1 MSTIGTTTLQTTAPN
16 SLVMNPTSMLVEM
29 KSFIPSSYTFETE
42 IQKIKQELLT
52 SNLDCS
58 AKDEENEE
66 YLYEMQDL
74 IDHLPKLPEIQQQK
88 LTIPEFDEIEV
99 KATDSVE
106 IKKFIRKV
114 NYEFLGFHCNH
125 KVMDKDC
132 DIVYKN
138 VSDIYKSEEFK
149 TYDNFVSLVAE
160 CVWQIRDKDRR
171 GKVWNK
177 QIRPAMFEMKRAIDA
192 LVVLAGFI
200 SEYNAKMNP
209 QCSKCKA
216 AMRKY
221 NYSVKEIE
229 RMRNDYA
236 DLKTDMSN
244 IEFETVRKIDND
256 TKLVRIGDL
265 NVRYSKK
272 YNKYFLSDIISP
284 SGKKTNHWV
293 RNASTQKIL
302 TRNPELMISVKF
314 YGTAAYLI
322 DKSLIPIVLLWLD
335 PVVGYNF
342 ITYGSFDTERCS
354 EGLLYI
360 VQKPKDFNTKRYK
373 IGRTYNI
380 TQRYDSTVN
389 RVKVVFANDMRAAET
404 ELLEKFEKMYG
415 APIKGKETFEVDEI
429 DKA

>member
-1 MSTIGTTTLQTTAPN
+1 MSTIGTTTIQTTAPN

-52 SNLDCS
+52 CNLDCS
-58 AKDEENEE
+58 AKDETNEQ
-66 YLYEMQDL
+66 YLYEMQDI

-132 DIVYKN
+132 DMVYKN
-138 VSDIYKSEEFK
+138 ISDIYKSEEFK

-160 CVWQIRDKDRR
+160 CVWEIRDKDRR
-171 GKVWNK
+171 GKVCNK

-192 LVVLAGFI
+192 LVVLAGKV

-216 AMRKY
+216 AMRRY

-229 RMRNDYA
+229 TMRNDYA
-236 DLKTDMSN
+236 DLKKEAEKPAEDKMDML
-244 IEFETVRKIDND
+244 EF
-256 TKLVRIGDL
+256 L
-265 NVRYSKK
+265 NKNYPTAEDFLLSDVKKK
-272 YNKYFLSDIISP
+272 Y
-284 SGKKTNHWV
+284 
-293 RNASTQKIL
+293 
-302 TRNPELMISVKF
+302 
-314 YGTAAYLI
+314 
-322 DKSLIPIVLLWLD
+322 
-335 PVVGYNF
+335 
-342 ITYGSFDTERCS
+342 
-354 EGLLYI
+354 
-360 VQKPKDFNTKRYK
+360 
-373 IGRTYNI
+373 
-380 TQRYDSTVN
+380 
-389 RVKVVFANDMRAAET
+389 
-404 ELLEKFEKMYG
+404 
-415 APIKGKETFEVDEI
+415 KETFGIVKTFDVLKEEI
-429 DKA
+429 EATKLFKVSRIHNVYHVKRL

>member
-1 MSTIGTTTLQTTAPN
+1 MISTIGTTTVQTTTAPN

-29 KSFIPSSYTFETE
+29 KSFIPSSYTFETK

-52 SNLDCS
+52 STLDCS
-58 AKDEENEE
+58 AKDETNEQ

-99 KATDSVE
+99 KPTDSVE

-132 DIVYKN
+132 DMVYKN
-138 VSDIYKSEEFK
+138 ISDIYKSEEFK

-171 GKVWNK
+171 GKVWNE
-177 QIRPAMFEMKRAIDA
+177 QIRPAMFELKKTIDA
-192 LVVLAGFI
+192 LVVLAGKV

-236 DLKTDMSN
+236 DLKKEAEKPAEDKMDMLA
-244 IEFETVRKIDND
+244 F
-256 TKLVRIGDL
+256 L
-265 NVRYSKK
+265 NKNYPTAEDFLLSDVKKK
-272 YNKYFLSDIISP
+272 Y
-284 SGKKTNHWV
+284 
-293 RNASTQKIL
+293 
-302 TRNPELMISVKF
+302 
-314 YGTAAYLI
+314 
-322 DKSLIPIVLLWLD
+322 
-335 PVVGYNF
+335 
-342 ITYGSFDTERCS
+342 
-354 EGLLYI
+354 
-360 VQKPKDFNTKRYK
+360 
-373 IGRTYNI
+373 
-380 TQRYDSTVN
+380 
-389 RVKVVFANDMRAAET
+389 
-404 ELLEKFEKMYG
+404 
-415 APIKGKETFEVDEI
+415 KETFGIVKTFDVLTEEI
-429 DKA
+429 EATKLFRVMNHRNIYHVKRL

>member
-1 MSTIGTTTLQTTAPN
+1 MISTIGTTTLQTTTAPN

-52 SNLDCS
+52 CNLDCS
-58 AKDEENEE
+58 AKDETNEQ
-66 YLYEMQDL
+66 YLYEMQDI

-132 DIVYKN
+132 DMVYKN

-177 QIRPAMFEMKRAIDA
+177 QIKPATFELKKTIDA
-192 LVVLAGFI
+192 LVVLAGKV

-216 AMRKY
+216 AIRKY

-236 DLKTDMSN
+236 DLKKEAEKPAEDKMDMLA
-244 IEFETVRKIDND
+244 F
-256 TKLVRIGDL
+256 L
-265 NVRYSKK
+265 NKNYPTAEDFLLSDVKKK
-272 YNKYFLSDIISP
+272 Y
-284 SGKKTNHWV
+284 
-293 RNASTQKIL
+293 
-302 TRNPELMISVKF
+302 
-314 YGTAAYLI
+314 
-322 DKSLIPIVLLWLD
+322 
-335 PVVGYNF
+335 
-342 ITYGSFDTERCS
+342 
-354 EGLLYI
+354 
-360 VQKPKDFNTKRYK
+360 
-373 IGRTYNI
+373 
-380 TQRYDSTVN
+380 
-389 RVKVVFANDMRAAET
+389 
-404 ELLEKFEKMYG
+404 
-415 APIKGKETFEVDEI
+415 KETFGIVKTFDVLKEEI
-429 DKA
+429 EATKLFRVSRIHNVYHVKRL

>member
-1 MSTIGTTTLQTTAPN
+1 MSTIGTTTIQTTTAPN

-29 KSFIPSSYTFETE
+29 KSFIPSSYTFETK

-52 SNLDCS
+52 STLDCS
-58 AKDEENEE
+58 AKDETNEQ
-66 YLYEMQDL
+66 YLYEMEDI

-132 DIVYKN
+132 DMVYKN
-138 VSDIYKSEEFK
+138 VSDLYKSEEFK

-171 GKVWNK
+171 CKIWNK

-192 LVVLAGFI
+192 LVVLAGKV

-216 AMRKY
+216 AIRKY

-236 DLKTDMSN
+236 DLKKEAEKPAEDKMDMLA
-244 IEFETVRKIDND
+244 F
-256 TKLVRIGDL
+256 L
-265 NVRYSKK
+265 NKNYPTAEDSF
-272 YNKYFLSDIISP
+272 Y
-284 SGKKTNHWV
+284 
-293 RNASTQKIL
+293 L
-302 TRNPELMISVKF
+302 TSR
-314 YGTAAYLI
+314 
-322 DKSLIPIVLLWLD
+322 
-335 PVVGYNF
+335 
-342 ITYGSFDTERCS
+342 R
-354 EGLLYI
+354 
-360 VQKPKDFNTKRYK
+360 
-373 IGRTYNI
+373 
-380 TQRYDSTVN
+380 
-389 RVKVVFANDMRAAET
+389 
-404 ELLEKFEKMYG
+404 
-415 APIKGKETFEVDEI
+415 
-429 DKA
+429 

>member
-1 MSTIGTTTLQTTAPN
+1 MLATTAPN

-29 KSFIPSSYTFETE
+29 KSFILSSYTFETE

-52 SNLDCS
+52 SNVDCT
-58 AKDEENEE
+58 AQDETNEQ
-66 YLYEMQDL
+66 YLYEMEDI

-132 DIVYKN
+132 DMVYKN

-149 TYDNFVSLVAE
+149 TYDNFVTLVAK
-160 CVWQIRDKDRR
+160 CVWEIRDKDRR
-171 GKVWNK
+171 GKVWNE

-192 LVVLAGFI
+192 LVVLAGKV

-216 AMRKY
+216 AIRKY

-236 DLKTDMSN
+236 DLKKEAEKPAENKMDMLA
-244 IEFETVRKIDND
+244 F
-256 TKLVRIGDL
+256 L
-265 NVRYSKK
+265 NKNYPTADDFLLSDVKKK
-272 YNKYFLSDIISP
+272 Y
-284 SGKKTNHWV
+284 
-293 RNASTQKIL
+293 
-302 TRNPELMISVKF
+302 
-314 YGTAAYLI
+314 
-322 DKSLIPIVLLWLD
+322 
-335 PVVGYNF
+335 
-342 ITYGSFDTERCS
+342 
-354 EGLLYI
+354 
-360 VQKPKDFNTKRYK
+360 
-373 IGRTYNI
+373 
-380 TQRYDSTVN
+380 
-389 RVKVVFANDMRAAET
+389 
-404 ELLEKFEKMYG
+404 
-415 APIKGKETFEVDEI
+415 KETFGIVKTFDVLKEEI
-429 DKA
+429 EATKLFKVSRIHNVYHVKRL

>member
-1 MSTIGTTTLQTTAPN
+1 MSTIGTTTLQTTTAPN

-52 SNLDCS
+52 CNLDCS
-58 AKDEENEE
+58 AKDETNEQ

-132 DIVYKN
+132 DMVYKN

-171 GKVWNK
+171 GKVWNE

-192 LVVLAGFI
+192 LVVLAGKV

-216 AMRKY
+216 AIRKY

-236 DLKTDMSN
+236 DLKKEAEKPAEDKMDMLA
-244 IEFETVRKIDND
+244 F
-256 TKLVRIGDL
+256 L
-265 NVRYSKK
+265 NKNYPTADDFLLSDVKKK
-272 YNKYFLSDIISP
+272 Y
-284 SGKKTNHWV
+284 
-293 RNASTQKIL
+293 
-302 TRNPELMISVKF
+302 
-314 YGTAAYLI
+314 
-322 DKSLIPIVLLWLD
+322 
-335 PVVGYNF
+335 
-342 ITYGSFDTERCS
+342 
-354 EGLLYI
+354 
-360 VQKPKDFNTKRYK
+360 
-373 IGRTYNI
+373 
-380 TQRYDSTVN
+380 
-389 RVKVVFANDMRAAET
+389 
-404 ELLEKFEKMYG
+404 
-415 APIKGKETFEVDEI
+415 KETFGIVKTFDVLTEEI
-429 DKA
+429 EATKLFRVMNHRNIYHVKRL

>member
-1 MSTIGTTTLQTTAPN
+1 MSTIGTTTIQTTAPN

-29 KSFIPSSYTFETE
+29 KSFIPSSFTFETE

-66 YLYEMQDL
+66 YLYEMQDI

-88 LTIPEFDEIEV
+88 FTIPEFDEIEA

-132 DIVYKN
+132 DMVYKN
-138 VSDIYKSEEFK
+138 ISDLYKSEEFK
-149 TYDNFVSLVAE
+149 TYDNFVSLAAK

-171 GKVWNK
+171 GKVWNE
-177 QIRPAMFEMKRAIDA
+177 QIKPIASDLKKTIDA
-192 LVVLAGFI
+192 LVVLAGKV

-236 DLKTDMSN
+236 DLKKEAEKPAENKMDML
-244 IEFETVRKIDND
+244 EFLNKNYPTAD
-256 TKLVRIGDL
+256 DL
-265 NVRYSKK
+265 LLSDVKKK
-272 YNKYFLSDIISP
+272 Y
-284 SGKKTNHWV
+284 
-293 RNASTQKIL
+293 
-302 TRNPELMISVKF
+302 
-314 YGTAAYLI
+314 
-322 DKSLIPIVLLWLD
+322 
-335 PVVGYNF
+335 
-342 ITYGSFDTERCS
+342 
-354 EGLLYI
+354 
-360 VQKPKDFNTKRYK
+360 
-373 IGRTYNI
+373 
-380 TQRYDSTVN
+380 
-389 RVKVVFANDMRAAET
+389 
-404 ELLEKFEKMYG
+404 
-415 APIKGKETFEVDEI
+415 KETFGIVKTFDVLKEEI
-429 DKA
+429 EATKLFRISNIHRTIHVKRL

>member
-1 MSTIGTTTLQTTAPN
+1 MISTIGTTTIQTTAPN

-58 AKDEENEE
+58 AKDETNEQ
-66 YLYEMQDL
+66 YLYEMQDI

-99 KATDSVE
+99 KPTDSVE

-132 DIVYKN
+132 DMVYKN

-171 GKVWNK
+171 GKVWNE
-177 QIRPAMFEMKRAIDA
+177 QIRPAMFELKKTIDA
-192 LVVLAGFI
+192 LVVLAGKV

-216 AMRKY
+216 AMRRY

-236 DLKTDMSN
+236 DLKKEAEKPAENKMDML
-244 IEFETVRKIDND
+244 EF
-256 TKLVRIGDL
+256 L
-265 NVRYSKK
+265 NKNYPTAEDFLLSDVKKK
-272 YNKYFLSDIISP
+272 Y
-284 SGKKTNHWV
+284 
-293 RNASTQKIL
+293 
-302 TRNPELMISVKF
+302 
-314 YGTAAYLI
+314 
-322 DKSLIPIVLLWLD
+322 
-335 PVVGYNF
+335 
-342 ITYGSFDTERCS
+342 
-354 EGLLYI
+354 
-360 VQKPKDFNTKRYK
+360 
-373 IGRTYNI
+373 
-380 TQRYDSTVN
+380 
-389 RVKVVFANDMRAAET
+389 
-404 ELLEKFEKMYG
+404 
-415 APIKGKETFEVDEI
+415 KETFGIVKTFDVLKEEI
-429 DKA
+429 EATKLFRVSRIHNVYHVKRL

>member
-1 MSTIGTTTLQTTAPN
+1 MISTIGTTTIQTTNGGTLSTTTAPN

-58 AKDEENEE
+58 AKDETNEQ
-66 YLYEMQDL
+66 YLYEMQDI

-99 KATDSVE
+99 KPTDSVE

-114 NYEFLGFHCNH
+114 NYEFLGYHCNH

-132 DIVYKN
+132 DMVYKN
-138 VSDIYKSEEFK
+138 ISDLYKSEEFK

-177 QIRPAMFEMKRAIDA
+177 QIKPAAFELKKTIDA

-200 SEYNAKMNP
+200 SMYNAKMNP

-216 AMRKY
+216 AIRKY
-221 NYSVKEIE
+221 NYSIKEIE

-236 DLKTDMSN
+236 DLKKEAEKPAEDKMDMLT
-244 IEFETVRKIDND
+244 F
-256 TKLVRIGDL
+256 L
-265 NVRYSKK
+265 NKNYPTAEDFLLSDVKKK
-272 YNKYFLSDIISP
+272 Y
-284 SGKKTNHWV
+284 
-293 RNASTQKIL
+293 
-302 TRNPELMISVKF
+302 
-314 YGTAAYLI
+314 
-322 DKSLIPIVLLWLD
+322 
-335 PVVGYNF
+335 
-342 ITYGSFDTERCS
+342 
-354 EGLLYI
+354 
-360 VQKPKDFNTKRYK
+360 
-373 IGRTYNI
+373 
-380 TQRYDSTVN
+380 
-389 RVKVVFANDMRAAET
+389 
-404 ELLEKFEKMYG
+404 
-415 APIKGKETFEVDEI
+415 KETFGMIKTFDVLKEEI
-429 DKA
+429 EATKLFRISNIHRTIHVKRL

>member
-29 KSFIPSSYTFETE
+29 KSFIPSSYTFETK

-58 AKDEENEE
+58 AKDETNEQ

-132 DIVYKN
+132 DMVYKN
-138 VSDIYKSEEFK
+138 ISDIYKSEEFK

-160 CVWQIRDKDRR
+160 CVWQIRDEDRR

-177 QIRPAMFEMKRAIDA
+177 QIRPATFELKKTIDA
-192 LVVLAGFI
+192 LVVLAGKV

-216 AMRKY
+216 AMRRY

-236 DLKTDMSN
+236 DLKKEAEKPAEDKMDML
-244 IEFETVRKIDND
+244 EF
-256 TKLVRIGDL
+256 L
-265 NVRYSKK
+265 NKNYPTAEDFLLSDVKKK
-272 YNKYFLSDIISP
+272 Y
-284 SGKKTNHWV
+284 
-293 RNASTQKIL
+293 
-302 TRNPELMISVKF
+302 
-314 YGTAAYLI
+314 
-322 DKSLIPIVLLWLD
+322 
-335 PVVGYNF
+335 
-342 ITYGSFDTERCS
+342 
-354 EGLLYI
+354 
-360 VQKPKDFNTKRYK
+360 
-373 IGRTYNI
+373 
-380 TQRYDSTVN
+380 
-389 RVKVVFANDMRAAET
+389 
-404 ELLEKFEKMYG
+404 
-415 APIKGKETFEVDEI
+415 KETFGIVKTFDVLKEEI
-429 DKA
+429 EATKLFKVMNHRNIYHVKRL

>member
-1 MSTIGTTTLQTTAPN
+1 
-16 SLVMNPTSMLVEM
+16 MLVEM

-58 AKDEENEE
+58 AKDETNEQ
-66 YLYEMQDL
+66 YLYEMQDI

-132 DIVYKN
+132 DMVYKN
-138 VSDIYKSEEFK
+138 ISDIYKSEEFK
-149 TYDNFVSLVAE
+149 TYDNFVSLVAK
-160 CVWQIRDKDRR
+160 CVWEIRDKDKR
-171 GKVWNK
+171 GKVWNE
-177 QIRPAMFEMKRAIDA
+177 QIKPATFELKKTIDA
-192 LVVLAGFI
+192 LVVLAGKV

-236 DLKTDMSN
+236 DLKKEAEKPAENKMDML
-244 IEFETVRKIDND
+244 EF
-256 TKLVRIGDL
+256 L
-265 NVRYSKK
+265 NKNYPTADDFLLSDVKKK
-272 YNKYFLSDIISP
+272 Y
-284 SGKKTNHWV
+284 
-293 RNASTQKIL
+293 
-302 TRNPELMISVKF
+302 
-314 YGTAAYLI
+314 
-322 DKSLIPIVLLWLD
+322 
-335 PVVGYNF
+335 
-342 ITYGSFDTERCS
+342 
-354 EGLLYI
+354 
-360 VQKPKDFNTKRYK
+360 
-373 IGRTYNI
+373 
-380 TQRYDSTVN
+380 
-389 RVKVVFANDMRAAET
+389 
-404 ELLEKFEKMYG
+404 
-415 APIKGKETFEVDEI
+415 KETFGIVKTFDILREEI
-429 DKA
+429 EATKLFRISRIHNVYHVKRL

>member
-1 MSTIGTTTLQTTAPN
+1 MSTIGTTTIQTTAPN

-42 IQKIKQELLT
+42 IQRIKQELLT

-58 AKDEENEE
+58 AKDETNEE
-66 YLYEMQDL
+66 YLYEMQDI

-132 DIVYKN
+132 DMVYKN
-138 VSDIYKSEEFK
+138 ISDIYKSGEFK
-149 TYDNFVSLVAE
+149 TYDNFVSLAAK

-171 GKVWNK
+171 DKVWHE
-177 QIRPAMFEMKRAIDA
+177 QIKPTASDLKKTIDA
-192 LVVLAGFI
+192 LVVLAGKV

-216 AMRKY
+216 AIRKY

-236 DLKTDMSN
+236 DLKKEAEKPVEDKMN
-244 IEFETVRKIDND
+244 MLEF
-256 TKLVRIGDL
+256 L
-265 NVRYSKK
+265 NKNYPTADDFLLSDVKKK
-272 YNKYFLSDIISP
+272 Y
-284 SGKKTNHWV
+284 
-293 RNASTQKIL
+293 
-302 TRNPELMISVKF
+302 
-314 YGTAAYLI
+314 
-322 DKSLIPIVLLWLD
+322 
-335 PVVGYNF
+335 
-342 ITYGSFDTERCS
+342 
-354 EGLLYI
+354 
-360 VQKPKDFNTKRYK
+360 
-373 IGRTYNI
+373 
-380 TQRYDSTVN
+380 
-389 RVKVVFANDMRAAET
+389 
-404 ELLEKFEKMYG
+404 
-415 APIKGKETFEVDEI
+415 KETFGIVKTFDVLKEEI
-429 DKA
+429 EATKLFRVSRIHNVYHVKRL

>member
-1 MSTIGTTTLQTTAPN
+1 MISTIGSTTLQTTTAPN

-58 AKDEENEE
+58 AKDETNEQ

-132 DIVYKN
+132 DMVYKN

-160 CVWQIRDKDRR
+160 CVWQIRDEDRR
-171 GKVWNK
+171 GKVWNE

-200 SEYNAKMNP
+200 SMYNAKMNP

-216 AMRKY
+216 AIRKY

-236 DLKTDMSN
+236 DLKKEAEKPAEDKMN
-244 IEFETVRKIDND
+244 MLEF
-256 TKLVRIGDL
+256 L
-265 NVRYSKK
+265 NKNYPTADDFLLSDVKKK
-272 YNKYFLSDIISP
+272 Y
-284 SGKKTNHWV
+284 
-293 RNASTQKIL
+293 
-302 TRNPELMISVKF
+302 
-314 YGTAAYLI
+314 
-322 DKSLIPIVLLWLD
+322 
-335 PVVGYNF
+335 
-342 ITYGSFDTERCS
+342 
-354 EGLLYI
+354 
-360 VQKPKDFNTKRYK
+360 
-373 IGRTYNI
+373 
-380 TQRYDSTVN
+380 
-389 RVKVVFANDMRAAET
+389 
-404 ELLEKFEKMYG
+404 
-415 APIKGKETFEVDEI
+415 KETFGIVKTFDVLKEEI
-429 DKA
+429 EATKLFRISNIHRTIHVKRL

>member
-1 MSTIGTTTLQTTAPN
+1 MLATTAPN

-52 SNLDCS
+52 STLDCC
-58 AKDEENEE
+58 AKDETNEQ
-66 YLYEMQDL
+66 YLYDMQDL

-132 DIVYKN
+132 DMVYKN
-138 VSDIYKSEEFK
+138 ISDIYKSGEFK
-149 TYDNFVSLVAE
+149 TYDNFVSLVAK

-171 GKVWNK
+171 GKIWNE
-177 QIRPAMFEMKRAIDA
+177 QIKPATFELKRAIDA
-192 LVVLAGFI
+192 LVILAGKI
-200 SEYNAKMNP
+200 SMYNAKMNP

-236 DLKTDMSN
+236 DLKTEMSN
-244 IEFETVRKIDND
+244 NEFET
-256 TKLVRIGDL
+256 
-265 NVRYSKK
+265 
-272 YNKYFLSDIISP
+272 
-284 SGKKTNHWV
+284 
-293 RNASTQKIL
+293 
-302 TRNPELMISVKF
+302 
-314 YGTAAYLI
+314 
-322 DKSLIPIVLLWLD
+322 
-335 PVVGYNF
+335 
-342 ITYGSFDTERCS
+342 
-354 EGLLYI
+354 
-360 VQKPKDFNTKRYK
+360 
-373 IGRTYNI
+373 
-380 TQRYDSTVN
+380 
-389 RVKVVFANDMRAAET
+389 
-404 ELLEKFEKMYG
+404 
-415 APIKGKETFEVDEI
+415 
-429 DKA
+429 

>member
-1 MSTIGTTTLQTTAPN
+1 MISTIGTTTIQTTAPN

-29 KSFIPSSYTFETE
+29 KSFIPSSYTFETK

-58 AKDEENEE
+58 AKDETNEQ
-66 YLYEMQDL
+66 YLYEMQDI

-99 KATDSVE
+99 KTTDSVE

-132 DIVYKN
+132 DMVYKN

-160 CVWQIRDKDRR
+160 CVWEIRDKDRR
-171 GKVWNK
+171 GKVWNE
-177 QIRPAMFEMKRAIDA
+177 QLRPAMFEMKRAIDA
-192 LVVLAGFI
+192 LVVLAGQI
-200 SEYNAKMNP
+200 SMYNAKMNP

-236 DLKTDMSN
+236 DLKKEVEKPAEDKMDMLA
-244 IEFETVRKIDND
+244 F
-256 TKLVRIGDL
+256 L
-265 NVRYSKK
+265 NKNYPTADDFLLSDVKKK
-272 YNKYFLSDIISP
+272 Y
-284 SGKKTNHWV
+284 
-293 RNASTQKIL
+293 
-302 TRNPELMISVKF
+302 
-314 YGTAAYLI
+314 
-322 DKSLIPIVLLWLD
+322 
-335 PVVGYNF
+335 
-342 ITYGSFDTERCS
+342 
-354 EGLLYI
+354 
-360 VQKPKDFNTKRYK
+360 
-373 IGRTYNI
+373 
-380 TQRYDSTVN
+380 
-389 RVKVVFANDMRAAET
+389 
-404 ELLEKFEKMYG
+404 
-415 APIKGKETFEVDEI
+415 KETFGIVKTFDVLKEEI
-429 DKA
+429 EATKLFKVMNHRNIYHVKRL

>member
-1 MSTIGTTTLQTTAPN
+1 
-16 SLVMNPTSMLVEM
+16 MNPTSMLVEM

-58 AKDEENEE
+58 AKDETNEQ
-66 YLYEMQDL
+66 YLYEMQDI

-132 DIVYKN
+132 DMVYKN

-149 TYDNFVSLVAE
+149 TYDNFVTLVAK

-171 GKVWNK
+171 GKVWNE
-177 QIRPAMFEMKRAIDA
+177 QIKPATFELKKTIDA
-192 LVVLAGFI
+192 LVVLAGKV

-216 AMRKY
+216 AIRKY

-236 DLKTDMSN
+236 DLKKEAEKPAEDKMDML
-244 IEFETVRKIDND
+244 EF
-256 TKLVRIGDL
+256 L
-265 NVRYSKK
+265 NKNYPTAEDFLLSDVKKK
-272 YNKYFLSDIISP
+272 Y
-284 SGKKTNHWV
+284 
-293 RNASTQKIL
+293 
-302 TRNPELMISVKF
+302 
-314 YGTAAYLI
+314 
-322 DKSLIPIVLLWLD
+322 
-335 PVVGYNF
+335 
-342 ITYGSFDTERCS
+342 
-354 EGLLYI
+354 
-360 VQKPKDFNTKRYK
+360 
-373 IGRTYNI
+373 
-380 TQRYDSTVN
+380 
-389 RVKVVFANDMRAAET
+389 
-404 ELLEKFEKMYG
+404 
-415 APIKGKETFEVDEI
+415 KETFGIVKTFDVLTEEI
-429 DKA
+429 EATKLFRVSRIHNVYHVKRL

>member
-1 MSTIGTTTLQTTAPN
+1 MISTIGTTTIQAANGGTLSTTTAPN

-29 KSFIPSSYTFETE
+29 KSFIPSSYTFETK

-58 AKDEENEE
+58 AKDETNEQ
-66 YLYEMQDL
+66 YLYEMQDI

-99 KATDSVE
+99 KTTDSVE

-132 DIVYKN
+132 DVVYKN

-160 CVWQIRDKDRR
+160 CVWEIRDKDRR
-171 GKVWNK
+171 GKVWNE
-177 QIRPAMFEMKRAIDA
+177 QLRPAMFEMKRAIDA
-192 LVVLAGFI
+192 LVVLAGQI
-200 SEYNAKMNP
+200 SMYNAKMNP

-236 DLKTDMSN
+236 DLKKEVEKPAEDKMDMLA
-244 IEFETVRKIDND
+244 F
-256 TKLVRIGDL
+256 L
-265 NVRYSKK
+265 NKNYPTADDFLLSDVKKK
-272 YNKYFLSDIISP
+272 Y
-284 SGKKTNHWV
+284 
-293 RNASTQKIL
+293 
-302 TRNPELMISVKF
+302 
-314 YGTAAYLI
+314 
-322 DKSLIPIVLLWLD
+322 
-335 PVVGYNF
+335 
-342 ITYGSFDTERCS
+342 
-354 EGLLYI
+354 
-360 VQKPKDFNTKRYK
+360 
-373 IGRTYNI
+373 
-380 TQRYDSTVN
+380 
-389 RVKVVFANDMRAAET
+389 
-404 ELLEKFEKMYG
+404 
-415 APIKGKETFEVDEI
+415 KETFGIVKTFDVLKEEI
-429 DKA
+429 EATKLFRISNIHRTIH

>member
-1 MSTIGTTTLQTTAPN
+1 MISTIGTTTIQTTAPN

-52 SNLDCS
+52 SNLDCT
-58 AKDEENEE
+58 AQDEENEQ
-66 YLYEMQDL
+66 YLYEMQDI

-88 LTIPEFDEIEV
+88 RTIPEFDEIEV
-99 KATDSVE
+99 KPTDSVE

-132 DIVYKN
+132 DMVYKN

-160 CVWQIRDKDRR
+160 CVWEIRDKDRR

-200 SEYNAKMNP
+200 SMYNAKMNP

-216 AMRKY
+216 AIRKY

-236 DLKTDMSN
+236 DLKKEAEKPVENKMN
-244 IEFETVRKIDND
+244 MLAF
-256 TKLVRIGDL
+256 L
-265 NVRYSKK
+265 NKNYPTADDFLLSDVKKK
-272 YNKYFLSDIISP
+272 Y
-284 SGKKTNHWV
+284 
-293 RNASTQKIL
+293 
-302 TRNPELMISVKF
+302 
-314 YGTAAYLI
+314 
-322 DKSLIPIVLLWLD
+322 
-335 PVVGYNF
+335 
-342 ITYGSFDTERCS
+342 
-354 EGLLYI
+354 
-360 VQKPKDFNTKRYK
+360 
-373 IGRTYNI
+373 
-380 TQRYDSTVN
+380 
-389 RVKVVFANDMRAAET
+389 
-404 ELLEKFEKMYG
+404 
-415 APIKGKETFEVDEI
+415 KETFGIVKTFDVLKEEI
-429 DKA
+429 EATKLFKVMNHRNIYHVKRL